1 MREKRGRVRK
11 RHVNLFEDQYLALLQ
26 RANRESEQRN
36 ERVTISDV
44 VRRILDEAL
53 AIGNGKRKQ

>member
-1 MREKRGRVRK
+1 MTEKRGRVRK
-11 RHVNLFEDQYLALLQ
+11 RHINLFPDQYLALLQ

-36 ERVTISDV
+36 ERVTISEV